1 MPSGRSARSES
12 APAVLSD
19 GVVVLRTPQSA
30 DVDLI
35 TEACQDPLI
44 ARWTTVPSPYV
55 REAAQA
61 WVDERNADWWAT
73 PTWAIT
79 AGDAAW
85 AGSIDLR
92 PDGAGSASVGYL
104 VAPWM
109 RRQALATR
117 ALRLVC
123 AWGFHV
129 MGLQVITWTAHVENE
144 PSRAVA
150 ERVGFR
156 VHRDIARLGLASRG
170 ARFDA
175 RIGELLPADLQQA
188 SASRGGKAESAL
200 TRRER
205 EVLDLMAAGRA
216 NRQIASALGI
226 SENPVKNHVRSI
238 LDKLHASS
246 RVDAVVRGIQRGE
259 TRLP

>member
-1 MPSGRSARSES
+1 MPSGRVGRSEAS
-12 APAVLSD
+12 PAVLSD
-19 GVVVLRTPQSA
+19 GVVLLRVPEAA

-44 ARWTTVPSPYV
+44 ARWTTVPSPYA
-55 REAAQA
+55 RAMAES
-61 WVDERNADWWAT
+61 WVAERSADWRST

-79 AGDAAW
+79 AGDGRW
-85 AGSIDLR
+85 AGTIDLR

-109 RRQALATR
+109 RRRQLATR
-117 ALRLVC
+117 ALRLVS

-156 VHRDIARLGLASRG
+156 VHQDVARLGLAGRG
-170 ARFDA
+170 ARHDA
-175 RIGELLPADLQQA
+175 RIGELLPEDLQQA
-188 SASRGGKAESAL
+188 SASGGQRTESVL

-205 EVLDLMAAGRA
+205 EVLGLMAAGRA
-216 NRQIASALGI
+216 NRQIATALGI
-226 SENPVKNHVRSI
+226 SENTVKNHVRAI

>member
-1 MPSGRSARSES
+1 M
-12 APAVLSD
+12 LSD
-19 GVVVLRTPQSA
+19 GVIVLRAPEAS
-30 DVDLI
+30 DIDLI
-35 TEACQDPLI
+35 TEACQDPAI
-44 ARWTTVPSPYV
+44 QRWTTVPAPYE
-55 REAAQA
+55 RAMAES
-61 WVDERNADWWAT
+61 WVAERHADWWAT

-79 AGDAAW
+79 AGESAW
-85 AGSIDLR
+85 AGTIDLR

-104 VAPWM
+104 VAPWA
-109 RRQALATR
+109 RRQGLATR

-129 MGLQVITWTAHVENE
+129 MGLQVITWTAHVDNE

-156 VHRDIARLGLASRG
+156 VHRDVARLGLAGRDERS
-170 ARFDA
+170 DA
-175 RIGELLPADLQQA
+175 RIGELLPDDLQQA
-188 SASRGGKAESAL
+188 STARGSKAEPAL

-226 SENPVKNHVRSI
+226 SENTVKNHVRSI

>member
-1 MPSGRSARSES
+1 MPAGLTSQPGA
-12 APAVLSD
+12 APPVLSD
-19 GVVVLRTPQSA
+19 GVILLRALEPA
-30 DVDLI
+30 DADRI

-44 ARWTTVPSPYV
+44 MRWTTVPSPYE
-55 REAAQA
+55 RAMAET
-61 WVDERNADWWAT
+61 WVAERTADWWST

-79 AGDAAW
+79 AGDAQW

-104 VAPWM
+104 IAPWM
-109 RRQALATR
+109 RRRELATR
-117 ALRLVC
+117 ALRLAC
-123 AWGFHV
+123 AWGFQ
-129 MGLQVITWTAHVENE
+129 MLGLEVITWIAHADNE

-156 VHRDIARLGLASRG
+156 IHQDVARLGLPNRG
-170 ARFDA
+170 TRVDA
-175 RIGELLPADLQQA
+175 RTGELLPSDLQQA
-188 SASRGGKAESAL
+188 STGRAPAAAPAL

-216 NRQIASALGI
+216 NRQIATSLGI
-226 SENPVKNHVRSI
+226 SENTVKNHVRSI